1 MWQQFFKFHTQE
13 ERNILGQ
20 AEFNYVYTHTRV
32 LIQGPSALLTDDWTL
47 DSTVSHSKRNDQK
60 LVFLKQNI

>member
-47 DSTVSHSKRNDQK
+47 GKLLEVQK
-60 LVFLKQNI
+60 CQSL